1 MSSEQLKLDNVH
13 HVILDE
19 VDRMLD
25 MGFSADV
32 EKILSQVYESDSKP
46 QTLLFS
52 ATLPKWVSDVCKRY
66 VSPNCKTITLIGKEE
81 SRTSDT
87 VEVQLRFNFLICLAF
102 GYSLS
107 LS

>member
-1 MSSEQLKLDNVH
+1 MDILVGAPGRIIDLMDNGQLKLDNISYV
-13 HVILDE
+13 VLDE

-32 EKILSQVYESDSKP
+32 EKILSDVYQSEKKP

-66 VSPNCKTITLIGKEE
+66 VSPNCKRISLVSKEE

-87 VEVQLRFNFLICLAF
+87 VEVNCNL
-102 GYSLS
+102 
-107 LS
+107 